1 MYPVSSAYVNAMRE
15 PDRPYDEVYGTIT
28 LTSGVEI
35 DLDTSV
41 MPNNSI
47 SISRQ
52 CIDGG
57 ELMLGG
63 VFSDTLKI
71 SILTDLSRYAFYG
84 ATIELYYKVQIGTEN
99 NEPVYEVV
107 PLGVFVVADAERPN
121 DRVNLTAYDNMT
133 LLDKN
138 IGGITISGTPWE
150 VLSEV
155 SNQTGYALSF
165 TQSDLSNF
173 INYTYQLQASEEQGI
188 KTYREVV
195 KEVCQQLGCFACD
208 DKTGKLRLKKFSMNA
223 DLTLSYGDWYSIVP
237 ADYECNY
244 VALSITSLQGTF
256 TKTDPDPNLVGNIMT
271 IDDAPAFDYGS
282 QTATSE
288 KMDNLF
294 NMLTEIDYTPADIEM
309 PSDASFECGDRL
321 SLNLRDGTT
330 ISTLITSLEWK
341 FHQGMSVV
349 SEGINPYIAGSSAIT
364 TESNRILSQA
374 VERSR
379 LQFISFTNSSE
390 VVIGDTETAEIGHT
404 SFTPT
409 TETNALFVATI
420 LVDADVAD
428 ITTTRTQDVTVP
440 VKAYKNGTETTVT
453 DLQGNALTLTG
464 TATNTYTDT
473 KLGECTASIYYT
485 LKAGTGNE
493 VRIPNDAN
501 PYTAIEE
508 LTDGRH
514 IITVSYPLTSLTAF
528 ERFTFTIYMTVSGGS
543 ITLPVHTLEATI
555 LGQEITTL
563 GKFSGEI
570 IVEDEITV
578 LALAN
583 LGVVPLTDTA
593 SVRFTNPEY
602 DIDKAITDLVDVY
615 SIKALQVISLV
626 DSVTITMTGR
636 FPLWLEQVDGETG
649 DNIELLAQDGT
660 RFISE

>member
-1 MYPVSSAYVNAMRE
+1 MYPVSSAYVNVMRE
-15 PDRPYDEVYGTIT
+15 PSRPYDEVYGTIT
-28 LTSGVEI
+28 LTSGVQI
-35 DLDTSV
+35 TLDTSI
-41 MPNNSI
+41 MPTNSI

-57 ELMLGG
+57 ELMFGG
-63 VFSDTLKI
+63 VFTDLLKI
-71 SILTDLSRYAFYG
+71 SIITDLSRYVFFG
-84 ATIELYYKVQIGTEN
+84 ATIELHYRIEVSAGTFET
-99 NEPVYEVV
+99 V
-107 PLGVFVVADAERPN
+107 PLGIFTVADADRPN
-121 DRVNLTAYDNMT
+121 DRVNLTCYDSMT
-133 LLDKN
+133 LLDKE
-138 IGGITISGTPWE
+138 IGGLTISGTPWQ

-155 SNQTGYALSF
+155 SHQTGYPLSF
-165 TQSDLSNF
+165 TESDLTQF
-173 INYTYQLQASEEQGI
+173 INYDYQLQASEEQGI

-208 DKTGKLRLKKFSMNA
+208 DRTGRLRLKKFSTNA
-223 DLTLSYGDWYSIVP
+223 DLTLSYGAWYSIVP

-256 TKTDPDPNLVGNIMT
+256 TKTNPDPNLVGNIMM

-282 QTATSE
+282 SSATSA
-288 KMDNLF
+288 KLDNLF
-294 NMLTEIDYTPADIEM
+294 ALLEEVDYTPCDIEM

-321 SLNLRDGTT
+321 NLNLRDGTT

-341 FHQGMSVV
+341 FHQGMTIT
-349 SEGINPYIAGSSAIT
+349 SEGINPYLEGSSAIT

-374 VERSR
+374 VERSK
-379 LQFISFTNSSE
+379 LQFVSFTNSAE
-390 VVIGDTETAEIGHT
+390 VVIGDTETKAIGNT

-428 ITTTRTQDVTVP
+428 ITTTRTQEVNVP
-440 VKAYKNGTETTVT
+440 VKAYNGSQETVVT

-485 LKAGTGNE
+485 LKTGTGSE
-493 VRIPNDAN
+493 TRVPNDAN

-528 ERFTFTIYMTVSGGS
+528 ERFTFTVYMTVNGGTV
-543 ITLPVHTLEATI
+543 TLPAHTLEATI

-570 IVEDEITV
+570 VVDDTISIIP
-578 LALAN
+578 LYN
-583 LGVVPLTDTA
+583 LGVIKLTDNVTIRMTDPQYD
-593 SVRFTNPEY
+593 VDETIRDTIDVY
-602 DIDKAITDLVDVY
+602 DIA
-615 SIKALQVISLV
+615 SLQVLSLS

-636 FPLWLEQVDGETG
+636 FPLWLEQTDSGTG
-649 DNIELLAQDGT
+649 DNIELWSQDGT